1 MTADQQTTADD
12 TVDLPV
18 SASHDWSVAHPAR
31 MYDYFLGGKDHLPV
45 DRMAAA
51 RVVAAAPDVP
61 VVARANRYF
70 MTRAARFLASE
81 CGIRQYL
88 DVGTG
93 IPTSPNLH
101 EVVQAV
107 DPACRVIYTDNDPV
121 VLAHARALLTSTPEG
136 HTAYLDADLRDPA
149 LILDAAELRTGLDF
163 HRPIALFLVAVLHFL
178 TDEDDAHALVRMLVD
193 ALPSG
198 SYLVVSHATG
208 DLAPSNVG
216 DIVDTYATTAVPLVL
231 RDLAGVTRFF
241 DGTQVLDPGV
251 VRLPLWK
258 PDFPPEDI
266 HKVWLYGGV
275 GRKP

>member
-1 MTADQQTTADD
+1 MTADQQAVEQDTTNPIPGASF
-12 TVDLPV
+12 DL
-18 SASHDWSVAHPAR
+18 SVAHPAR
-31 MYDYFLGGKDHLPV
+31 MYNYYLGGKDHLPA
-45 DRMAAA
+45 DRAAA
-51 RVVAAAPDVP
+51 EQVVAASPDVP
-61 VVARANRYF
+61 LVARANRDF
-70 MTRAARFLASE
+70 MTRAARLLAAE

-107 DPACRVIYTDNDPV
+107 DPTSRVVYTDNDPV
-121 VLAHARALLTSTPEG
+121 VLTHARALLTSTPEG
-136 HTAYLDADLRDPA
+136 RTAYLDADLRDPA
-149 LILDAAELRTGLDF
+149 LILRAAELRDALDF

-178 TDEDDAHALVRMLVD
+178 TDDDGAHALVRSLVD

-208 DLAPSNVG
+208 DLAPRNVG
-216 DIVDTYATTAVPLVL
+216 QIVDTYTATAAPLVL
-231 RDLAGVTRFF
+231 RGLGDVCRFF
-241 DGTQVLDPGV
+241 AGTEVLGPGV

-258 PDFPPEDI
+258 PDEPPTGID
-266 HKVWLYGGV
+266 KVWVYGGV

>member
-1 MTADQQTTADD
+1 MTADQQAVDQDAAD
-12 TVDLPV
+12 VPV

-31 MYDYFLGGKDHLPV
+31 MYDYFLGGKDHLPA
-45 DRMAAA
+45 DRAAA
-51 RVVAAAPDVP
+51 EQVVAAAPDVP
-61 VVARANRYF
+61 MVAHANRYF
-70 MTRAARFLASE
+70 MTRAARFLAAE
-81 CGIRQYL
+81 GGIRQYL

-107 DPACRVIYTDNDPV
+107 DPVCRVIYTDNDPV

-136 HTAYLDADLRDPA
+136 RTAYLDADLRDPA
-149 LILDAAELRTGLDF
+149 LILNAAELRIGLDF

-178 TDEDDAHALVRMLVD
+178 TDDDDAHALVRMLVD

-241 DGTQVLDPGV
+241 DGTDVLDPGV

-258 PDFPPEDI
+258 PDRPPEDI